1 MASEAIEAIKNIEK
15 NADEIEKKA
24 KDDSS
29 NIINKAKSEALS
41 IILSK
46 EKEATAKAELRINFS
61 KNEAKEYLKNNIKR
75 SNEEALKL
83 ENNVKEKLS
92 LARELI
98 LKRLIEG

>member
-46 EKEATAKAELRINFS
+46 EKEASAKAELRINFS